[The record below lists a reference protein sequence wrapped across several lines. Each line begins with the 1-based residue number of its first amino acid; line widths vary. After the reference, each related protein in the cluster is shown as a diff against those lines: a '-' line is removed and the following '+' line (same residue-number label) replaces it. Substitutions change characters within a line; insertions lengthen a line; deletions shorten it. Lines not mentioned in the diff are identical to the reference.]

1 MKFFKKLLLFSFI
14 VLAFSNQ
21 LFSQKLT
28 KPSIIMK
35 TLKVQQPENSC
46 ISITNSSDTNATFSM
61 KLNNKF
67 YTTDTDIANEIRN
80 LSSSNKDSLFFF
92 AWQFMCKNFSETP
105 PLIKDY
111 SSTTLMLYFNSV
123 GSYDCGRQ
131 ANVLYKI
138 WNMLGYKSRIWHFP
152 THNVPE
158 VLYNNK
164 WQMLDPTYRGYY
176 LNENNEIAGVEELVK
191 NPEIITNPKKYISED
206 WAYSMRYRKN
216 NPYKTPEDNILMTD
230 ENIPK
235 IEIIDSFL
243 LQLPPHS
250 KILFPGVFVKNVS
263 SYEEKPLRY
272 FANYKLIIPPS
283 WKGII
288 KNYLIIADIR
298 GSGFVNINNKD
309 YDIGSS
315 ELKTLIANH
324 EQFIPEMLVK
334 NLTDTLEII
343 YFINPILSEI
353 KEENTITFSGKNIN
367 NLQTSFITLPDS
379 SSVIK
384 NLRQQYFYY
393 NNRRIDILTKE
404 LSDNDKCIENV
415 EINDKEQLLKQLN
428 GYLNCLY
435 KGEKEK
441 YVNEVMKKIES
452 VLNELPENY
461 NYKKIFFL
469 IKHIP
474 LVLVF
479 FDLEY
484 ADKEFLY
491 YVLTKPAKEF

>member
-1 MKFFKKLLLFSFI
+1 
-14 VLAFSNQ
+14 
-21 LFSQKLT
+21 
-28 KPSIIMK
+28 
-35 TLKVQQPENSC
+35 
-46 ISITNSSDTNATFSM
+46 
-61 KLNNKF
+61 
-67 YTTDTDIANEIRN
+67 
-80 LSSSNKDSLFFF
+80 
-92 AWQFMCKNFSETP
+92 
-105 PLIKDY
+105 
-111 SSTTLMLYFNSV
+111 
-123 GSYDCGRQ
+123 
-131 ANVLYKI
+131 
-138 WNMLGYKSRIWHFP
+138 
-152 THNVPE
+152 
-158 VLYNNK
+158 
-164 WQMLDPTYRGYY
+164 MLDPTYRGYY
-176 LNENNEIAGVEELVK
+176 LNENNEIAGVEELIK
-191 NPEIITNPKKYISED
+191 NPEIITNPKKYISKD

-216 NPYKTPEDNILMTD
+216 NPYKTPENNILMTD

-235 IEIIDSFL
+235 IEVIDSFL

-250 KILFPGVFVKNVS
+250 MVLFPGVFVKKVS
-263 SYEEKPLRY
+263 SYQAKPLRF

-315 ELKTLIANH
+315 ELKTLIAGC
-324 EQFIPEMLVK
+324 EQFIPEMLVN

-379 SSVIK
+379 FSVIK
-384 NLRQQYFYY
+384 NLRHQYFYY
-393 NNRRIDILTKE
+393 NDKRVDILTKE
-404 LSDNDKCIENV
+404 LSVNNKCIENV

-441 YVNEVMKKIES
+441 YVNEVMEKIES

-461 NYKKIFFL
+461 NYEKMFFL

-479 FDLEY
+479 FDIEH
-484 ADKEFLY
+484 ADKEFLND
-491 YVLTKPAKEF
+491 VFTKPAKEF